1 MYLSVVPT
9 AQTMEIHV
17 GQWLSTRI
25 SADTPG
31 IGRMRL
37 FDSVVDAGVLR
48 LIAVGE
54 MDVGEL
60 CFGSVVHLPTHNAH
74 HGGIAQTGTT
84 SYL

>member
-1 MYLSVVPT
+1 MYLSVAPT
-9 AQTMEIHV
+9 AQTMDIHV

-37 FDSVVDAGVLR
+37 FDSVVDAGVLS

-54 MDVGEL
+54 MDV
-60 CFGSVVHLPTHNAH
+60 
-74 HGGIAQTGTT
+74 
-84 SYL
+84 